1 MDLFRNF
8 IDEKFKILLK
18 FEIHSLSKVNLILI
32 YQILRYKVENELYIL
47 KLYQISDRNKIMSY
61 EKNILFFIRQNC
73 HRHFQT
79 LFLFEEKCLPLN

>member
-32 YQILRYKVENELYIL
+32 YQILRYKVENELY
-47 KLYQISDRNKIMSY
+47 
-61 EKNILFFIRQNC
+61 F
-73 HRHFQT
+73 
-79 LFLFEEKCLPLN
+79 